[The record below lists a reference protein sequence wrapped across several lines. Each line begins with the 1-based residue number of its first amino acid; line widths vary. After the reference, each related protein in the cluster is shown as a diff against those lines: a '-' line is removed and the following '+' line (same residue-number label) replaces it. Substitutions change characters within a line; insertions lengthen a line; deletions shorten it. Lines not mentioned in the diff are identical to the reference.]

1 MTILGKE
8 ISLPTMQLAA
18 VDLGSL
24 IAIGVFLAYL
34 ATAFVS

>member
-8 ISLPTMQLAA
+8 IPLPTPQLAA
-18 VDLGSL
+18 ADLGSL

-34 ATAFVS
+34 ATAFVA